1 MVIGGNMSRLSGAIA
16 VVVGGQDGIG
26 GAIATRFAAEG
37 ATVYATSRRAE
48 QGEVARGAGIVR
60 GRRVDA
66 ADPSALAV
74 FFEAVRG
81 EEGRVDILVV
91 NAGTAEFATLDAI
104 SEDHFDRTFG
114 LNVRA
119 LLFAT
124 KAATAVMPDGGSVVL
139 VGSIAAELGT
149 NGYGVYGAT
158 KAAVR
163 SFARTWA
170 NELAPRNIRVNV
182 VAPGPTDTAMFAA
195 VSDEMRETLTK
206 LIPLGRMAR
215 PEEIA
220 AAALF
225 LASTENS
232 FITGAELPVDGGM
245 AQV

>member
-1 MVIGGNMSRLSGAIA
+1 MSNLSGKIAVVIGGHG
-16 VVVGGQDGIG
+16 GIG
-26 GAIATRFAAEG
+26 GAIAERFAREG
-37 ATVYATSRRAE
+37 AIVYATSRRA
-48 QGEVARGAGIVR
+48 QAGEVECGAGKLCQR
-60 GRRVDA
+60 HVDA
-66 ADPSALAV
+66 SDLTALSA
-74 FFEAVRG
+74 FFETVHR
-81 EEGRVDILVV
+81 EVGRVDVLAV
-91 NAGTAEFATLDAI
+91 NAGLSEFAPLDAI
-104 SEDHFDRTFG
+104 SEDHFDRTFD

-124 KAATAVMPDGGSVVL
+124 QAATAIMPAGGAVVL
-139 VGSIAAELGT
+139 VGSIAATIGT
-149 NGYGVYGAT
+149 KGYGVYGAT

-182 VAPGPTDTAMFAA
+182 VAPGPSDTAMMAA
-195 VSDEMRETLTK
+195 ASAEIRERLTT

-215 PEEIA
+215 ADEVA

-225 LASTENS
+225 LVSDQSS

>member
-1 MVIGGNMSRLSGAIA
+1 MNTLSAKVAVVIGGHG
-16 VVVGGQDGIG
+16 GIG
-26 GAIATRFAAEG
+26 GAIAERFATEG
-37 ATVYATSRRAE
+37 ATVYASSRRTQARDVE
-48 QGEVARGAGIVR
+48 RGAGKLLER
-60 GRRVDA
+60 SLDA
-66 ADPSALAV
+66 SDVTALAA
-74 FFEAVRG
+74 FFDSVQREA
-81 EEGRVDILVV
+81 GRVDVLVV
-91 NAGTAEFATLDAI
+91 NAGLSEFAPLEAI
-104 SEDHFDRTFG
+104 SEEHFDRTFA

-124 KAATAVMPDGGSVVL
+124 QAATAIMPNGGAIVL
-139 VGSIAAELGT
+139 IGSIAAAIGT
-149 NGYGVYGAT
+149 PGYGVYGAS

-182 VAPGPTDTAMFAA
+182 VAPGPTDTAMMAA
-195 VSDEMRETLTK
+195 TSAEVREQLNR

-215 PEEIA
+215 VEEVA

-225 LASTENS
+225 LASDQSS